1 MKPTQTITG
10 VLEEC
15 LPRCGV
21 IREYVAWACGLT
33 HTPPENHLASILPA
47 VATETLRRGWTTEG
61 QIHNIWCALVAG
73 PAIGKTTALGL
84 AQDFVKDWLKEAQGP
99 LYQDP
104 FVAFEGSIPG
114 VIHVLK
120 ERGTPEGSF
129 ATLYH
134 SEFARVLRHED
145 ALDLLCLL
153 YDNRDIER
161 NLRKDQD
168 AAKDEGGAPVKQLEK
183 PRLSAVVTMTHG
195 SLEEVFRE
203 SMLSGGLGSRLL
215 WFTSSIT
222 PEKLMHRQRTDPD
235 GRAQLLAAWRRWS
248 GTLDA
253 LAFQAQSMSNGAQLS
268 VGVSDAA
275 DQALVELFDS
285 LRVTIVEDNGMSG
298 IAQRAA
304 NYAERIAGIYA
315 LTQGQ
320 LEVDEDTARR
330 AIRLVKW
337 SLESVGMLRPIL
349 RTNLDQRLS
358 ERLYLAI
365 SKSGSRGMT
374 RTELVK
380 AVQLPKA
387 QIDIALEILT
397 SSERITDHHTM
408 PLSGRGRHVTRY
420 YAAEHA
426 PLLTS
431 TAPVVTP
438 N

>member
-1 MKPTQTITG
+1 MPS
-10 VLEEC
+10 
-15 LPRCGV
+15 RGV
-21 IREYVAWACGLT
+21 IREYVSWACGLT

-47 VATETLRRGWTTEG
+47 VATETLRRGWTTDG

-99 LYQDP
+99 LFQDP

-222 PEKLMHRQRTDPD
+222 PEKLMHRQRQDPD
-235 GRAQLLAAWRRWS
+235 GRAKTLASWRAWS

-253 LAFQAQSMSNGAQLS
+253 LAFQAQALGGQLS

-304 NYAERIAGIYA
+304 NYAERVAGIYA

-330 AIRLVKW
+330 AIKLVKW
-337 SLESVGMLRPIL
+337 SLESVGMLRPVL

-358 ERLYLAI
+358 EKLYQTI
-365 SKSGSRGMT
+365 VKSKSKGVT

-380 AVQLPKA
+380 AVSLPKQ
-387 QIDIALEILT
+387 QIDTALEILT
-397 SSERITDHHTM
+397 SSERIVDHHAIPM
-408 PLSGRGRHVTRY
+408 SGRGRHVTRY

-426 PLLTS
+426 PLPMTS
-431 TAPVVTP
+431 ALPVTP